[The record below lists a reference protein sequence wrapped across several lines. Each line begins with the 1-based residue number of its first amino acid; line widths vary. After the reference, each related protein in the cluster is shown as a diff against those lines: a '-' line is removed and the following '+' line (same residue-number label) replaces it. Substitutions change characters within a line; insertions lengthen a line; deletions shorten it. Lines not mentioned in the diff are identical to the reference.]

1 MGIINETIAS
11 FLVVQHLHKKI
22 LLFHIRDVR
31 RNAYFYSCKYHREH
45 SRVLSTEGTKSE
57 ALQGWLV
64 KLGDYSKQLCT
75 TVEILVN
82 WLSNRNPPLG
92 GLLCIYIWPPDCS

>member
-1 MGIINETIAS
+1 MKLSRHSWWYNICM
-11 FLVVQHLHKKI
+11 KKI
-22 LLFHIRDVR
+22 LLFHIRDVQ
-31 RNAYFYSCKYHREH
+31 RNAYFYSCKYHRER
-45 SRVLSTEGTKSE
+45 SRVLSQEGTKSE

-82 WLSNRNPPLG
+82 WLSNRNPPPGRPIVHLY
-92 GLLCIYIWPPDCS
+92 LAA